1 MYLITLSGKCRPFCL
16 GLNVLNF
23 LVELNQG
30 QASLRRQV
38 CHHCLPRRLSLWQ
51 PPAGPGVTSL
61 PAYWRLGLGH
71 SRLMPM
77 CCAFFIQRGH
87 RRSLPILRRNFFLIG
102 GRATVAT
109 EWNGRCTSV
118 SGDCGLGAPNCNECP
133 NILVSTC
140 SSVHV
145 LLPLFYVIDCYVMWL
160 CILNEIFVWTQV
172 VNKLLLLL
180 QCLVESGTR
189 ITQA

>member
-61 PAYWRLGLGH
+61 PAYWRLGLG
-71 SRLMPM
+71 
-77 CCAFFIQRGH
+77 
-87 RRSLPILRRNFFLIG
+87 
-102 GRATVAT
+102 
-109 EWNGRCTSV
+109 
-118 SGDCGLGAPNCNECP
+118 APNCNECP

-172 VNKLLLLL
+172 VNKLLLLSHSIL
-180 QCLVESGTR
+180 RKYVFICICIGELMPTETIIYTSFIVE
-189 ITQA
+189 

>member
-61 PAYWRLGLGH
+61 PAYWRLGLG
-71 SRLMPM
+71 
-77 CCAFFIQRGH
+77 
-87 RRSLPILRRNFFLIG
+87 
-102 GRATVAT
+102 
-109 EWNGRCTSV
+109 
-118 SGDCGLGAPNCNECP
+118 APNCNECP

-145 LLPLFYVIDCYVMWL
+145 LLPLSYVIDYYVMWL

-172 VNKLLLLL
+172 ANKLLLLL
-180 QCLVESGTR
+180 TRRPEAPSRYLTHCRLVIKWCSVAFTWV
-189 ITQA
+189 